1 MLWII
6 YLLSIARLAF
16 WLCSTTNACVIVR
29 DRSTYFGIRV
39 GVIFTP
45 FAAGYVDQVLAIL
58 VNLSMSLAINLHL
71 TLYFIICLRPFLLC
85 FSATRHFIPILL
97 YLVSVLKPV
106 CYGFTLYAY
115 QTIFQSYLF
124 LYLFPPPCFHNH
136 NASIA

>member
-97 YLVSVLKPV
+97 YLVSVSETSMLWVYIICLSNYISVLLILVFVPS
-106 CYGFTLYAY
+106 TLFSI
-115 QTIFQSYLF
+115 TITLR
-124 LYLFPPPCFHNH
+124 
-136 NASIA
+136 

>member
-29 DRSTYFGIRV
+29 DRSTYFGIHV

-97 YLVSVLKPV
+97 YLVSVSETSMLWVYIICLSNYISVLLILVFVPS
-106 CYGFTLYAY
+106 T
-115 QTIFQSYLF
+115 
-124 LYLFPPPCFHNH
+124 LFP
-136 NASIA
+136 

>member
-1 MLWII
+1 MISMLWII

-71 TLYFIICLRPFLLC
+71 TLFFIICLRPFLLC

-97 YLVSVLKPV
+97 YLVSVSGTSMLWVYIICLSNYISVLLILVFVPS
-106 CYGFTLYAY
+106 T
-115 QTIFQSYLF
+115 
-124 LYLFPPPCFHNH
+124 LFP
-136 NASIA
+136 

>member
-1 MLWII
+1 M
-6 YLLSIARLAF
+6 LSIARLAF

-97 YLVSVLKPV
+97 YLVSVSETSMLWVYIICLSNYISVLLILVFVPS
-106 CYGFTLYAY
+106 TLFSI
-115 QTIFQSYLF
+115 TITLR
-124 LYLFPPPCFHNH
+124 
-136 NASIA
+136 